1 MQINFEFGQVV
12 SFADMPAN
20 SIALDGACQSP
31 QVDPA
36 NRRFSFDHHSG
47 CLRFATLATCQQ
59 VALAIRMGLV
69 TDCETLV
76 FVNDLDAD
84 TSLAVWLLKNPGRID
99 EPRVVEILERIAL
112 TDAHGPLFPPHW
124 LHSQLQPRWG
134 SKDPQ
139 AVEMLDGF
147 LAKIDQYADGTLEAP
162 AKPARE
168 PSKGFGW
175 SPKTG
180 WIEIDAAD
188 GFASAYGQ
196 GCLVA
201 VLYMPAAEETS
212 TYTVGKRS
220 DFVGYPVGP
229 SHADRNADPGSYRKD
244 TLLGALG
251 LAELE
256 ANPQQ
261 SHKDNWGGA
270 STVGGS
276 PRVTIERDG
285 AKIQLA
291 SKLTPSQVLEICKR
305 FG

>member
-1 MQINFEFGQVV
+1 MRIDFGFGRTM
-12 SFADMPAN
+12 SFNEMPYN
-20 SIALDGACQSP
+20 SIALDGACQAP

-69 TDCETLV
+69 TDDETTV
-76 FVNDLDAD
+76 FINDLDAD
-84 TSLAVWLLKNPGRID
+84 TSLAVWLLQNPGRLE
-99 EPRVVEILERIAL
+99 EPRVVELLERVAL
-112 TDAHGPLFPPHW
+112 TDAHGPLFAPHW
-124 LHSQLQPRWG
+124 LHSQLGPRYG
-134 SKDPQ
+134 STDPQ
-139 AVEMLDGF
+139 TIEMLQVF
-147 LAKIDQYADGTLEAP
+147 LQKISAFVEGELEAP
-162 AKPARE
+162 AKQVKE
-168 PSKGFGW
+168 PSKGLGW

-180 WIEIDAAD
+180 WVEIETTD

-196 GCLVA
+196 GFLAA
-201 VLYMPAAEETS
+201 VLFVPASEGTT

-220 DFVGYPVGP
+220 DFVSFPVGP
-229 SHADRNADPGSYRKD
+229 SHVDRNGDPSSYRKD

-276 PRVTIERDG
+276 PRITVDRNGTK
-285 AKIQLA
+285 AQLA
-291 SKLTPSQVLEICKR
+291 SKLTPEQVFQICKR